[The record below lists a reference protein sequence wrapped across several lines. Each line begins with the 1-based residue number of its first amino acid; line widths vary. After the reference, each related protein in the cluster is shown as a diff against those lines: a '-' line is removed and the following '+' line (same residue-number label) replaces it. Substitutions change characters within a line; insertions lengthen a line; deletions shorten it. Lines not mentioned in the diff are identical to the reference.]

1 MRSPVSAADA
11 LCLAPEKLLLL
22 HKYLWVAVIPH
33 ITRISVLILL
43 PQPAREFG
51 LEVIKPES
59 VSDAGEASPAR
70 GEQTAA
76 GSAAPLGA
84 SVPCPTGRYL
94 AAFVGE
100 IFMRK
105 FGVSSSTQL
114 AADLRLQEK
123 SSGRYSLPV
132 PRRRLRTRSHRG
144 RVFKAVTCGPVFV
157 SCVVFP
163 TFFVHWSETSY
174 FNS

>member
-84 SVPCPTGRYL
+84 SVPCPT
-94 AAFVGE
+94 
-100 IFMRK
+100 
-105 FGVSSSTQL
+105 
-114 AADLRLQEK
+114 
-123 SSGRYSLPV
+123 
-132 PRRRLRTRSHRG
+132 
-144 RVFKAVTCGPVFV
+144 
-157 SCVVFP
+157 
-163 TFFVHWSETSY
+163 
-174 FNS
+174 